1 MFVRRGTFTDMV
13 RRLRRRLLADRALGG
28 SFAAAGLLQVLL
40 VASGIVVAR
49 GLGAEDR
56 GYLALLVVVSGICT
70 LVGGLGLFTALTYY
84 IAGDQDQARPIA
96 RSLLGPALAQV
107 VVTVVA
113 QAAVVFA
120 LVAHD
125 PHRVKVAGLIS
136 LFLVPGILAYGYGEG
151 ILLGQQRFVAF
162 NVLRVVPTGAYVIL
176 VLAVF
181 VVGAADLVVVMAIW
195 AGANLVGGLLA
206 LGAAVRGLPEPLEQH
221 AVPSRRD
228 MTVFGVKALLGSLSP
243 IEVFRLDQAVV
254 GLLLNPVALGLYVV
268 AQAFTNLPRVIA
280 SSIGYIAY
288 PRVAA
293 QSDRGEA
300 RRLVLR
306 YVLLAVGVCAF
317 VVGLTELVLGPIV
330 RTLFGG
336 QFDGATPIARI
347 LLVGTFFSA
356 VRRILTDG
364 MKGLGHPGQGA
375 VAELTSWAVIV
386 PATAILLPLYGASG
400 VALALTI
407 AWGASLGVAI
417 FLALAAE
424 RSARPAL
431 HTYRPRPERVL
442 GFFESFASRRAV
454 LSTLAWAV
462 ATVAAGSV
470 AASSSIRTA
479 LAVLLASMAALV
491 FFWARSR
498 PAARRVNLR
507 VRSTHPATDSNS
519 AAFRSARGIYYLGLL
534 FLALLTVRVLGQ
546 VTVSDVLFLM
556 SMALCCAELVV
567 LRRHVP
573 VRLPLLLLLGMAVFT
588 IGGVLSSFGSYS
600 AFKSIAIVL
609 RLIFLTVFWFWLG
622 TVVLSRREHIQRA
635 IGLWVASAALCGAAA
650 IAQVALGA
658 SVIPNTTAIYGR
670 STGFTNQPND
680 LGGLCAI
687 AFIPAL
693 MISARPGLS
702 ALRRSAG
709 YVLLLC
715 VAAGLLLSG
724 SVGALIAATA
734 ATFVW
739 FAFQRVSSRSLA
751 AFAVLLASVVAIT
764 GVQVARGVPTPI
776 DRFHRVTATSATGM
790 GAGSID
796 SRIATYRAA
805 ERAIRKDP
813 FVGVG
818 LDLVSVTRPFG
829 VVSYEYDVHNLVIGT
844 WYKAGLFGL
853 IGMLLSVFAI
863 LSTGRRTIDSSRSQ
877 LDDMTAVALL
887 SSFIAFVVFA
897 MGAPVIFSRYGW
909 IPAALLLAFR
919 GVQASDDRRSRSPS
933 LRWARATEPRIG
945 WNSHARADGSAA
957 NAGRN

>member
-1 MFVRRGTFTDMV
+1 MFGRKGRFTDTI
-13 RRLRRRLLADRALGG
+13 RRLQRRLLADRALGG

-40 VASGIVVAR
+40 VVSGIAVAR
-49 GLGAEDR
+49 SLGAEDR
-56 GYLALLVVVSGICT
+56 GYLALLIVVSGICT
-70 LVGGLGLFTALTYY
+70 LAGGLGLFTAVTYY

-96 RSLLGPALAQV
+96 RSLLGTALVQV
-107 VVTVVA
+107 VVTVVV

-125 PHRVKVAGLIS
+125 PQRVKVAGLIS
-136 LFLVPGILAYGYGEG
+136 LLLVPGILAYGYGEG

-181 VVGAADLVVVMAIW
+181 VLGAADLVLVMAIW

-206 LGAAVRGLPEPLEQH
+206 LGAAIRGLPEPLAER
-221 AVPSRRD
+221 ALPSRRE
-228 MTVFGVKALLGSLSP
+228 MTAFGLKSVLGSLSP

-306 YVLLAVGVCAF
+306 YVLFAVGVCAA
-317 VVGLTELVLGPIV
+317 VVGSTELVLGPIV
-330 RTLFGG
+330 RTLFGE
-336 QFDGATPIARI
+336 QFAGATPIARI
-347 LLVGTFFSA
+347 LLIGTFFSA

-375 VAELTSWAVIV
+375 VAELTSWAIIA

-417 FLALAAE
+417 YLALAAE
-424 RSARPAL
+424 SQAMPAFQAYL
-431 HTYRPRPERVL
+431 PRLVVGLVETLP
-442 GFFESFASRRAV
+442 SRRVV
-454 LSTLAWAV
+454 LSTLPWAV
-462 ATVAAGSV
+462 ALVAAGSV
-470 AASSSIRTA
+470 AAWSSFTTA
-479 LAVLLASMAALV
+479 LAVLVASTAALV

-498 PAARRVNLR
+498 PAARRVHLP
-507 VRSTHPATDSNS
+507 VRSLPPVTTSNS
-519 AAFRSARGIYYLGLL
+519 AAFRVARGIYYLGLL
-534 FLALLTVRVLGQ
+534 FLALLTVRVVGQ
-546 VTVSDVLFLM
+546 VTVSDLLFLM

-588 IGGVLSSFGSYS
+588 IGGVLSSFDSYS
-600 AFKSIAIVL
+600 AFKSIAIVV

-622 TVVLSRREHIQRA
+622 TVVLSRREHIHRA

-650 IAQVALGA
+650 VAQVALGA

-702 ALRRSAG
+702 ALRRSAA
-709 YVLLLC
+709 YVVLLC

-739 FAFQRVSSRSLA
+739 FAFQRVSARSVA
-751 AFAVLLASVVAIT
+751 AFAVLMASVVAIT

-776 DRFHRVTATSATGM
+776 DRFHRVTATPSATGM
-790 GAGSID
+790 GAGSVD
-796 SRIATYRAA
+796 SRIATYRVAA
-805 ERAIRKDP
+805 RAIRRDP

-919 GVQASDDRRSRSPS
+919 GVQASDGPRSQSRS
-933 LRWARATEPRIG
+933 LRWSRA
-945 WNSHARADGSAA
+945 A
-957 NAGRN
+957 